1 MRSDDTTP
9 TPTAE
14 GRSLEEEVE
23 EVVEAV
29 TERLGKVKKAGKE
42 KEKSQSKKEKGTERE
57 ADQETKK
64 QKKHKS
70 KKDEGEKREV
80 DRRER
85 KRRKVEVE
93 AGPIPS
99 GSALDDEADTMISRA
114 ERKRQREEKRARKE
128 ERRRRREAE
137 VDGKSEVE
145 RQVYQGVLVKDVERT
160 TSSSPAHPITTASLV
175 AADSEA
181 SDPKRGRKR
190 RKTE

>member
-1 MRSDDTTP
+1 MRSDNTTP
-9 TPTAE
+9 TPTPE
-14 GRSLEEEVE
+14 GRSLEEEVD

-29 TERLGKVKKAGKE
+29 TERLGKVKKAGKG
-42 KEKSQSKKEKGTERE
+42 KEKSQSRKEKGTERE

-64 QKKHKS
+64 RKKHRS
-70 KKDEGEKREV
+70 KKDEGEKREA

-93 AGPIPS
+93 AGFIPS
-99 GSALDDEADTMISRA
+99 GSALDEADTMISRA
-114 ERKRQREEKRARKE
+114 ERKREREEKRARKE

-145 RQVYQGVLVKDVERT
+145 RQVCQGVLVKDVERT
-160 TSSSPAHPITTASLV
+160 TPSSPAHPITTASLV

-190 RKTE
+190 RKNE